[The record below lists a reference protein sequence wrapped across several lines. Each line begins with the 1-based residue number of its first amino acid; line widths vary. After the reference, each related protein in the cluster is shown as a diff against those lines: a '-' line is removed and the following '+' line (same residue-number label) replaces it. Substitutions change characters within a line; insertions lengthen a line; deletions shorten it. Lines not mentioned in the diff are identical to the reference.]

1 MLEWKISNE
10 WHMPVIHISAIKIED
25 IQDTWFPECE
35 GTTLQGSK

>member
-1 MLEWKISNE
+1 MSDTY
-10 WHMPVIHISAIKIED
+10 MPVIHISTIKIED